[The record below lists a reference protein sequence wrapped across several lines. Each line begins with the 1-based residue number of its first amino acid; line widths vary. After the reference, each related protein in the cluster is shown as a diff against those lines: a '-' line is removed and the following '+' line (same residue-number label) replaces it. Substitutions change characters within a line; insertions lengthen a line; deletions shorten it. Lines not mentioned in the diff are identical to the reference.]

1 MCKTSKTRAF
11 KLAALGLAAINLADT
26 TRRIEFAAEVEIQ
39 ASEASGDTPRKSRV
53 SMLAYNGGPVVVPG
67 YAAPVVIDLAG
78 LTGLG
83 RNVPILRDHD
93 TKRVV
98 GFIQASK
105 ANETLSANGQLT
117 GKSADRLEIEEQAAD
132 GFPWQASV
140 GVRPSRIEQ
149 VRAGKTALVNGRTVE
164 GPAFVARE
172 SRLAEITITAIGADA
187 DTEVAVAAADLGD
200 DDNGGDNGGGE
211 GRPATPDFI
220 GARREIERREAIEAA
235 AIAQMRLT
243 GSSAIPEIEA
253 AITEAL
259 ENGESAQQ
267 FELRMLRQFSRP
279 AGDFRTGSR
288 RDRQGADRQLLGPA
302 MEAAVMRCLGSS
314 ASELEKHYKPAVLE
328 AMDANPILRGDLQ
341 LRDVFVFAAEQN
353 GSRDVSR
360 THLPGLLKAA
370 FAPINASGISTIDIA
385 GILSNVANKQMRG
398 GFDSVADLM
407 GPDGEGLMAYAVLGA
422 VDSVS
427 DFKEKTSY
435 SLVGYNT
442 YEKVA
447 PGGELKHGKL
457 GEESYA
463 NQADTY
469 GSILGIDRRDLIN
482 DNLGALR
489 RGPRMLGIG
498 AAEKVAEVFWSVFMD
513 NSTFYTAGRGNYDDG
528 ADTAFSIPGLTLAE
542 TLMMNQVKPNGKPL
556 GRMPAI
562 ALTPTAIASDA
573 ANVFRSRLVNNG
585 ASGDNPSNN
594 PHAGKYRPY
603 SSPYLSNANFTGYST
618 LAWYLLCDPQVAP
631 VIETVFLNGRQVPVI
646 ETTEAD
652 FQQLGV
658 QMRGYHDFGV
668 APVEYRYGVKMK
680 GEA

>member
-1 MCKTSKTRAF
+1 MAKKMRR
-11 KLAALGLAAINLADT
+11 LALVGLAAINAAEDT
-26 TRRIEFAAEVEIQ
+26 KQKIEFAAEVEIQ
-39 ASEASGDTPRKSRV
+39 ASEVGTGDAAKRRSV
-53 SMLAYNGGPVVVPG
+53 VNMLAYNGGPVVVPG
-67 YAAPVVIDLAG
+67 YPAPVVIDLAG
-78 LTGLG
+78 LTGVG

-98 GFIQASK
+98 GYIQASK
-105 ANETLSANGQLT
+105 TGDTLTGAGQLT
-117 GKSADRLEIEEQAAD
+117 GKSIDRVEIEDQAAD

-140 GVRPSRIEQ
+140 GVRPSKIEH
-149 VRAGKTALVNGRTVE
+149 VRAGKTTTANGKTIE
-164 GPAFVARE
+164 GPAFVARA
-172 SRLAEITITAIGADA
+172 SRLAEITITAIGADSE
-187 DTEVAVAAADLGD
+187 TEVAVAVAAADLGGD
-200 DDNGGDNGGGE
+200 GDAGRAAATAAGGFTRAKE
-211 GRPATPDFI
+211 
-220 GARREIERREAIEAA
+220 EIRRREAIEAA
-235 AIAQMRLT
+235 AVAQMRLA
-243 GSSAIPEIEA
+243 GGANAEAIEEQMIA
-253 AITEAL
+253 AMEGDET
-259 ENGESAQQ
+259 AQQ
-267 FELRMLRQFSRP
+267 FELRMLRDFARP
-279 AGDFRTGSR
+279 GGEFRTGATR
-288 RDRQGADRQLLGPA
+288 RKTGPTGRTLGQA
-302 MEAAVMRCLGSS
+302 MEAAIMRCLGAS
-314 ASELEKHYKPAVLE
+314 ASELEKHYKPETLE

-370 FAPINASGISTIDIA
+370 FGPINASGISTIDIS

-398 GFDSVADLM
+398 GFESVADLM
-407 GPDGEGLMAYAVLGA
+407 GPDGEGLMAYNVLGA

-442 YEKVA
+442 YQKVA
-447 PGGELKHGKL
+447 PAGELKHGKL

-498 AAEKVAEVFWSVFMD
+498 AAEKVSDVFWTAFMD
-513 NSTFYTAGRGNYDDG
+513 NASFFTAGRGNFDDG
-528 ADTAFSIPGLTLAE
+528 ADTAFGIAALTLAE
-542 TLMMNQVKPNGKPL
+542 TLMMDQTKPNGKPL

-562 ALTPTAIASDA
+562 ALTPTSLAADA

-603 SSPYLSNANFTGYST
+603 SSPYLSNANYTGYST
-618 LAWYLLCDPQVAP
+618 LAWYLLCDPGVAP

-658 QMRGYHDFGV
+658 QMRGYHDFGC
-668 APVEYRYGVKMK
+668 AQVEYRYGVKMK